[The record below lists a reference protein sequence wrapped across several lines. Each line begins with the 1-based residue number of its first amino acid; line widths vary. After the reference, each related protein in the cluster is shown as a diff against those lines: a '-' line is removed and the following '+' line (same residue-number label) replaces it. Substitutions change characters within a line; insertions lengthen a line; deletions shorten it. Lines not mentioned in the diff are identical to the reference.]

1 MTSPV
6 EALLDL
12 CGDRPWAF
20 ALLGVIEVEV
30 ALWLL
35 FWLGRILAF
44 ALHLPPPSMGLA

>member
-1 MTSPV
+1 MSQI

-30 ALWLL
+30 ALWLCL
-35 FWLGRILAF
+35 WLGRVIAF
-44 ALHLPPPSMGLA
+44 ALLFPPPNMGLA